1 MLLDIFVGLLVGKT
15 SICSHEWKISNWLAD
30 KPISYLACDMFL
42 LFLSL
47 KDEVEIINKTNASI
61 KRLVAHYSKTD
72 YSMSMTL
79 HTKVPSVFI
88 REQQWTVDD
97 TDTIKITKHYT
108 ITMIL
113 YKIVTHYTYHVH
125 CVNHIT
131 ASPNH
136 RHFV

>member
-30 KPISYLACDMFL
+30 KPISYLARDMFL

-47 KDEVEIINKTNASI
+47 KDEVEIINKTNASM
-61 KRLVAHYSKTD
+61 KCLVAHYSKTD

-88 REQQWTVDD
+88 REQQRTVDD
-97 TDTIKITKHYT
+97 TDTYQDHKALYNYHDIVIRYIYITH
-108 ITMIL
+108 IIPTMC
-113 YKIVTHYTYHVH
+113 IV
-125 CVNHIT
+125 
-131 ASPNH
+131 
-136 RHFV
+136 

>member
-1 MLLDIFVGLLVGKT
+1 M
-15 SICSHEWKISNWLAD
+15 AD
-30 KPISYLACDMFL
+30 KPISYLARDMFL

-88 REQQWTVDD
+88 REQQRTVDD
-97 TDTIKITKHYT
+97 TDTYQDHKALYNYHDIV
-108 ITMIL
+108 MIGL
-113 YKIVTHYTYHVH
+113 IISEELLIHK
-125 CVNHIT
+125 
-131 ASPNH
+131 
-136 RHFV
+136 